1 MNQEFKKANI
11 YKHGF
16 QLLETKNL
24 KKLNIFKKA
33 LSLYLKEKYSFEET
47 EPDIILNKIHHLAKI
62 KSDKD
67 ANELVLDIIKTF
79 ADKYDFAEIAF
90 DCFTKEIIELL
101 GPDLHSQ
108 RNNNIVFQYPNSN
121 RYSELHTDSPP
132 NSPYEVVFWIPLV
145 NCYDTKSFFVIPKAD
160 SKNLIEDYKNNKYPD
175 WTQFKDNALK
185 KAVHLKVEYK
195 QALVFWTGIM
205 HGSLSNQTDE
215 SRWCLNVR
223 FKNLFAPCGQH
234 DPLTYYRIF
243 KTSSI
248 SKLALEKF

>member
-79 ADKYDFAEIAF
+79 ADKYDFA
-90 DCFTKEIIELL
+90 
-101 GPDLHSQ
+101 
-108 RNNNIVFQYPNSN
+108 
-121 RYSELHTDSPP
+121 
-132 NSPYEVVFWIPLV
+132 
-145 NCYDTKSFFVIPKAD
+145 
-160 SKNLIEDYKNNKYPD
+160 
-175 WTQFKDNALK
+175 
-185 KAVHLKVEYK
+185 
-195 QALVFWTGIM
+195 
-205 HGSLSNQTDE
+205 
-215 SRWCLNVR
+215 
-223 FKNLFAPCGQH
+223 
-234 DPLTYYRIF
+234 
-243 KTSSI
+243 
-248 SKLALEKF
+248 